1 VAAASASLASD
12 LNNGSVL
19 DSGTTVFPG
28 ELDVLEH
35 LGLQVSQ
42 PSRVSLQVPVW
53 LLHVLPIRRRT
64 V

>member
-28 ELDVLEH
+28 DSDVLEH